1 MKRFLSLLSFAIFAL
16 VATSSAQSLRYGVMG
31 AMNLSNYAMSDNG
44 VSFDADSR
52 VGFKAGFQM
61 EWNAD
66 FITEGA
72 YFDFGALISS
82 RGAKLSSSVGDISV
96 DWTSRP
102 YYLEIPM
109 HIGYSVNL
117 GASDRVSLFASF
129 GPYIAVGLWGTDKVV
144 VASEKSN
151 PDTFS
156 DDSLKRFDFGLGL
169 KGGVRLFDN
178 YRVYIGYDW
187 GLLNVAQSS
196 GFKINNRNFYVGA
209 AYMF

>member
-82 RGAKLSSSVGDISV
+82 RGAKLSSSVVI
-96 DWTSRP
+96 
-102 YYLEIPM
+102 
-109 HIGYSVNL
+109 
-117 GASDRVSLFASF
+117 F
-129 GPYIAVGLWGTDKVV
+129 
-144 VASEKSN
+144 
-151 PDTFS
+151 
-156 DDSLKRFDFGLGL
+156 
-169 KGGVRLFDN
+169 
-178 YRVYIGYDW
+178 
-187 GLLNVAQSS
+187 
-196 GFKINNRNFYVGA
+196 
-209 AYMF
+209 